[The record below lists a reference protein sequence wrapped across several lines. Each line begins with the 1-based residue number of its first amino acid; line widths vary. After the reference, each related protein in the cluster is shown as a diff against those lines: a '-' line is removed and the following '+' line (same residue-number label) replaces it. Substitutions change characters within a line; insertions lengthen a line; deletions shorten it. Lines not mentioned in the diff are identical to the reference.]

1 MTDADTLAE
10 QRKHT
15 RYEVPTGSFV
25 AIGPQNTILGQIIDI
40 SMGGVAFRYVDSRTP
55 TEGSHLD
62 MFLTERDFCLGKV
75 PITTVSDYEIENTV
89 SCKIIDGIPRCCRA
103 MKRSSVQFGDLTH
116 HQKSQLEGFIQ
127 NYNTGVA

>member
-40 SMGGVAFRYVDSRTP
+40 SMGGVAFRYVDSR
-55 TEGSHLD
+55 
-62 MFLTERDFCLGKV
+62 KY
-75 PITTVSDYEIENTV
+75 DYEIENTV
-89 SCKIIDGIPRCCRA
+89 SCKIVDGIPRCCRA
-103 MKRSSVQFGDLTH
+103 MKRSSVQFGELTH
-116 HQKSQLEGFIQ
+116 HQKSQLESFIQ